1 MKVLLLGN
9 GGREHAMAWK
19 IAQSELCE
27 QLFIAPGNP
36 GTALCG
42 TNVAI
47 SVNDFE
53 CLLSF
58 CNSNAVDMIVV
69 GPEDPLVNGI
79 VDFFKTHSSIPVIGP
94 DKMAAQLEGSKAFAK
109 QFLIKHAIPTASYK
123 EITLQNIQD
132 GLTYLDS
139 HTMPVVLK
147 ADGLAAGKG
156 VVICNSIEEAK
167 QELQSMLSGKF
178 GEAGNKVV
186 IEDFLDGIELTVIIL
201 TDGKNYK
208 ILPASK
214 DYKKIGEGD
223 TGLNTGGMGAV
234 SPPPFATKEF
244 IEKVEK
250 EIIQPTIN
258 GLQQDNIQ
266 YKGFLYFGLINV
278 NGSPYVIEYNC
289 RLGDPETQV
298 IMPRIKSDVLKLFI
312 AVAKN
317 TLGDETMEVDEKVCA
332 TVILASYGYPGIFE
346 KGYVIQGLENT
357 ENCMVFQA
365 GTILNTSGELVS
377 NGGRVMAVTAY
388 GKNHQDALQ
397 LCYVNVGRIYFDSRY
412 FRRDIGFDL

>member
-53 CLLSF
+53 GLLSF

-312 AVAKN
+312 AVANN

-332 TVILASYGYPGIFE
+332 TVILASHGYPGIFE

-377 NGGRVMAVTAY
+377 NGGRVMAVSAY

>member
-53 CLLSF
+53 GLLSF

-186 IEDFLDGIELTVIIL
+186 IEDFL
-201 TDGKNYK
+201 
-208 ILPASK
+208 
-214 DYKKIGEGD
+214 
-223 TGLNTGGMGAV
+223 
-234 SPPPFATKEF
+234 
-244 IEKVEK
+244 
-250 EIIQPTIN
+250 
-258 GLQQDNIQ
+258 
-266 YKGFLYFGLINV
+266 
-278 NGSPYVIEYNC
+278 
-289 RLGDPETQV
+289 
-298 IMPRIKSDVLKLFI
+298 
-312 AVAKN
+312 
-317 TLGDETMEVDEKVCA
+317 
-332 TVILASYGYPGIFE
+332 
-346 KGYVIQGLENT
+346 
-357 ENCMVFQA
+357 
-365 GTILNTSGELVS
+365 
-377 NGGRVMAVTAY
+377 
-388 GKNHQDALQ
+388 
-397 LCYVNVGRIYFDSRY
+397 
-412 FRRDIGFDL
+412 